1 MEELKLRA
9 GVFRAGIVLMG
20 YLNPFLQYGL
30 EKLAVE
36 AREAGVHGFIIPD
49 LPFEESG
56 DIRRIFAAQG
66 LALIALVGPN
76 TPEERMRL
84 YADVSEG
91 YVYVVSAMAT
101 TGQRARMEMQVAETL
116 QRARSVTE
124 TMRRARSVFDVPL
137 ALGFGLEQP
146 EQMQG
151 LPPDTLPDA
160 VVFGSALLKHL
171 DAGKPAAEF
180 MARWK

>member
-1 MEELKLRA
+1 MCIRD
-9 GVFRAGIVLMG
+9 RP
-20 YLNPFLQYGL
+20 Y
-30 EKLAVE
+30 
-36 AREAGVHGFIIPD
+36 
-49 LPFEESG
+49 EESG
-56 DIRRIFAAQG
+56 EIRRILAAQG

-76 TPEERMRL
+76 TSEERMRL
-84 YADVSEG
+84 YAEVSEG

-116 QRARSVTE
+116 QRARSVF
-124 TMRRARSVFDVPL
+124 RLPL

-146 EQMQG
+146 EQLAG

-171 DAGKPAAEF
+171 DAGKSAAQF
-180 MARWK
+180 LARWK

>member
-1 MEELKLRA
+1 
-9 GVFRAGIVLMG
+9 
-20 YLNPFLQYGL
+20 
-30 EKLAVE
+30 
-36 AREAGVHGFIIPD
+36 
-49 LPFEESG
+49 
-56 DIRRIFAAQG
+56 
-66 LALIALVGPN
+66 
-76 TPEERMRL
+76 ERMRL

-116 QRARSVTE
+116 QRARSV
-124 TMRRARSVFDVPL
+124 FHLPL

-180 MARWK
+180 IARWK

>member
-1 MEELKLRA
+1 
-9 GVFRAGIVLMG
+9 MG
-20 YLNPFLQYGL
+20 YLNPFLQYGV

-49 LPFEESG
+49 LPYEESG
-56 DIRRIFAAQG
+56 EIRRILAAQG

-76 TPEERMRL
+76 TSEERMRL
-84 YADVSEG
+84 YAEVSEG

-116 QRARSVTE
+116 QRARSVF
-124 TMRRARSVFDVPL
+124 RLPL

-146 EQMQG
+146 EQLAG

-171 DAGKPAAEF
+171 DAGKSAAQF
-180 MARWK
+180 LARWK

>member
-1 MEELKLRA
+1 MTTDGAFEVVRRVREKSQIPL
-9 GVFRAGIVLMG
+9 VFMT
-20 YLNPFLQYGL
+20 YLNPVFHYGYDRFFAKC
-30 EKLAVE
+30 EEV
-36 AREAGVHGFIIPD
+36 GVDGIIIPD

-116 QRARSVTE
+116 QRARSVF
-124 TMRRARSVFDVPL
+124 RLPL

-160 VVFGSALLKHL
+160 VVFGSALLKYL

-180 MARWK
+180 IARWK

>member
-1 MEELKLRA
+1 MVSSSR
-9 GVFRAGIVLMG
+9 I
-20 YLNPFLQYGL
+20 
-30 EKLAVE
+30 
-36 AREAGVHGFIIPD
+36 
-49 LPFEESG
+49 FEESG
-56 DIRRIFAAQG
+56 DIRRIFAAQS

-116 QRARSVTE
+116 QRARSVF
-124 TMRRARSVFDVPL
+124 RLPL

-160 VVFGSALLKHL
+160 VVFGSALLKYL

-180 MARWK
+180 IARWK